1 MTKAEIEQ
9 ARTKRVRKANELIQK
24 SRYSLSMQG
33 HKIVLYLISQI
44 QPEDKDFKTI
54 EFDIREFCEICGIGS
69 DQGNNYKDL
78 KAAVIDIMKHPIGWT
93 EIAEQHEAALTW
105 IENAEITKYDGVIR
119 IDLGRHLKPFLLDL
133 KKNFTS
139 YELGYTLRFRSKY
152 SIRLYEILKSYQYHD
167 EQPFTKVFQVDELR
181 ALLDAE
187 NYSQYRDF
195 KKRVL
200 SIAVDE
206 ITKYTDRNLDL
217 REIKSGRK
225 VLEVEFAISAKTGE
239 ALEEVRQLIG
249 APQRRKR
256 TPKPIPGQMAIGDN
270 TESRTSADKLAAMKR
285 LYTHLAGGSTSERT
299 V

>member
-44 QPEDKDFKTI
+44 QPEDKDFKTL

-133 KKNFTS
+133 KKKF
-139 YELGYTLRFRSKY
+139 Y
-152 SIRLYEILKSYQYHD
+152 
-167 EQPFTKVFQVDELR
+167 VV
-181 ALLDAE
+181 
-187 NYSQYRDF
+187 
-195 KKRVL
+195 
-200 SIAVDE
+200 
-206 ITKYTDRNLDL
+206 
-217 REIKSGRK
+217 
-225 VLEVEFAISAKTGE
+225 
-239 ALEEVRQLIG
+239 
-249 APQRRKR
+249 
-256 TPKPIPGQMAIGDN
+256 
-270 TESRTSADKLAAMKR
+270 
-285 LYTHLAGGSTSERT
+285 
-299 V
+299 